1 MAPLPFVHFAHWQLD
16 SSRLQDP
23 ITSVLQDRFRKARAH
38 ACKLFASHFYF
49 GTVQCPFGA
58 PRSSTLALSQHSST
72 DGLAS
77 LDLFGTAD
85 KARNRGFFLPPLA
98 LLEWPLVYEAS
109 RSEEHTSELQ
119 SLAYL

>member
-1 MAPLPFVHFAHWQLD
+1 MAPLPFVHFAHSQLD
-16 SSRLQDP
+16 SFQLQDP

-38 ACKLFASHFYF
+38 ACKSFATRFYS

-58 PRSSTLALSQHSST
+58 PISSTLTPSQRSSIG
-72 DGLAS
+72 GLAS

-98 LLEWPLVYEAS
+98 PLE
-109 RSEEHTSELQ
+109 
-119 SLAYL
+119 